1 MQIDESQIE
10 SEQTKENENAQDV
23 SQQEQPNNDEDME
36 DAQIVQTEQEEEKID
51 TTVQRKRSHE
61 EFEQENQVSL

>member
-10 SEQTKENENAQDV
+10 PEQTKENENAQDV

-61 EFEQENQVSL
+61 EFINL